1 MRLTIF
7 GATGGTG
14 RHLVR
19 QALDAGH
26 EVTAVARTPA
36 RVELR
41 HDRLRVVRGDVLEPA
56 SIGPALSGAEAV
68 VSAIGPGAG
77 RGPVSIMSAGTRNII
92 EAMRH
97 AGIRRLVVVSAA
109 PIGEGDGGTLPY
121 RLLARPLLWAV
132 FRNAYQ
138 DMDRMEE
145 AVRRSGTDWTIMRPP
160 RLTNGP
166 RRGRYRTAVNAAL
179 RRGNVVSRADLA
191 DAILRLLDDPDAVKA
206 AIALGY

>member
-26 EVTAVARTPA
+26 EGTAVARTPA
-36 RVELR
+36 RVE
-41 HDRLRVVRGDVLEPA
+41 
-56 SIGPALSGAEAV
+56 
-68 VSAIGPGAG
+68 
-77 RGPVSIMSAGTRNII
+77 
-92 EAMRH
+92 MRH

-109 PIGEGDGGTLPY
+109 PIGEGDGGTLTY

-132 FRNAYQ
+132 FRNAYK

-145 AVRRSGTDWTIMRPP
+145 AVRCSGTDWTIMRPP
-160 RLTNGP
+160 RLTNGR

-191 DAILRLLDDPDAVKA
+191 DAILRLLDDPDAIKA